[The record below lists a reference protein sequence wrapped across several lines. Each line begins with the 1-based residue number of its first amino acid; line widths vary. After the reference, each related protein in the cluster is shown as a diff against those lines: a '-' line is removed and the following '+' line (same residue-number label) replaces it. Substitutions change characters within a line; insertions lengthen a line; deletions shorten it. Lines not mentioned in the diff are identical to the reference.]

1 MTSLPLDVHEV
12 LEQEYEAIHGPL
24 ADKPP
29 ATYRPEDILDEN
41 WATKCLA
48 ACKIEG
54 APLAAINALVGTG
67 AKIAN
72 LESSPAITECGR
84 EILAR
89 YNDDDTDKTPD
100 VRRRIVD
107 EALNGAVR
115 PLRDVRLQWIYANL
129 HDRPSDRARSALC
142 ISGGGIRSATF
153 ALGVIQGLAG
163 AGVLEKFDF
172 LSTVSGGGYIGS
184 WLSSWSRRHQDGI
197 KGVQGDLSRAD
208 TGRLSPAEEEAERQR
223 PESKIG
229 PEPQP
234 LKHLRDYSNYLS
246 PRLGLFSADTWTIAA
261 LYIRNLMLNLL
272 VLVPVLAA
280 FLAWPRFYAY
290 LLQANQND
298 SLPFLG
304 TLAALALAIGFG
316 YLGAARPVRHGR
328 ESTSWRINTNTWF
341 VGACIVPLTVAGFCL
356 SVFWAE
362 AATNK
367 ALLRGA
373 IWWGVL
379 CAAAMTLVPC
389 AIYYYRFLGASFAER
404 RQSAARAQ
412 KGQTLRKV
420 LLEVLATVVGL
431 ATTAALFFLLATK
444 LFPTPRLAVPDPLAA
459 ELAKRVLTPGPMA
472 EIYVCLAVPL
482 VLLVF
487 FIQASIF
494 VGLSSRWNEDNDREW
509 WGRAGAWLL
518 MVAAILGA
526 LAFIAVFGPV
536 LLYRAPIILGS
547 MGGAAGIAAALVGHS
562 SKTPADDKQKKS
574 SSSTASSALLG
585 LTVPLFA
592 LVLLA
597 AISLATTVLIQ
608 AIKDTDTDKQKLKD
622 VTVAAQFGSTVAS
635 VTPGTQFE
643 QKDELKLPLSSVE
656 VARGVRHLQTVHAT
670 TGIELLAIAIA
681 AAVAAFLS
689 TFIGVN
695 RFSMQGLYRNR
706 LIRAYLGAS
715 RYNRDPDRFTGFDE
729 NDNLQMYELRPEL
742 LWPTSFDDPSKFVG
756 QIANNRAS
764 GVEKTIW
771 DGLDGK
777 SQGKILAQMGGQ
789 GFDFSL
795 ISEVIA
801 QVNVQIQTVDLL
813 TGRENGSPVHMLK
826 TNRKTLEQK
835 FDSIKKL
842 DGRHSPFHVV
852 NTALNLVSGDN
863 LAWQQRK
870 AESFTVTPLH
880 CGSVYLGYRDA
891 RLYGG
896 DDGISL
902 GTAVAVSGA
911 AASPNQGYH
920 SSLPLAFIMTLLN
933 VRLGSWLGNPGLHGD
948 SSFKSS
954 SPHGNLETLYWEMTG
969 NTNDRC
975 PWIYLSDGGHFEN
988 LALYEMVLR
997 RCRYIVVSDG
1007 GCDPKFNFDDLGNA
1021 IRKIR
1026 TDFGVPIE
1034 IKSRDMFPRPVPGE
1048 PLQSGSYVATATIRY
1063 SAIDPGA
1070 VDGTLIYLKPSVY
1083 DEDYLPR
1090 DVYNYAQT
1098 SETFPHESTSD
1109 QFFSESQFESY
1120 RALGRHVVDVICGND
1135 GKKAAASFTNVA
1147 AFAKTV
1153 KARAEAIANMARENA
1168 LGVAVSAGTGEI
1180 ASAIHSLAARQPAGA
1195 VSHPPP
1201 PDASKPP
1208 MLRPTAPPEKPKTT

>member
-12 LEQEYEAIHGPL
+12 LEQEYEALHGAL
-24 ADKPP
+24 DDKPP
-29 ATYRPEDILDEN
+29 ATYRPEDILDED
-41 WATKCLA
+41 WASKCLA
-48 ACKIEG
+48 ACGLEG
-54 APLAAINALVGTG
+54 AALDVINALVQDG
-67 AKIAN
+67 AKIAS
-72 LESSPAITECGR
+72 LVSSPAITECGR
-84 EILAR
+84 EILAL
-89 YNDDDTDKTPD
+89 YNNDKTGKTPD

-115 PLRDVRLQWIYANL
+115 RLRDVRLQWIYANL
-129 HDRPSDRARSALC
+129 HDKPNDQARSALC

-163 AGVLEKFDF
+163 AGVLEKFDY

-184 WLSSWSRRHQDGI
+184 WLSSWSRRHKDGI
-197 KGVQGDLSRAD
+197 KGVQDDLSRAD

-223 PESKIG
+223 PEAKIG
-229 PEPQP
+229 PEPRP

-246 PRLGLFSADTWTIAA
+246 PKLGLFSADTWTIAA
-261 LYIRNLMLNLL
+261 LYIRNLLLNLL

-280 FLAWPRFYAY
+280 FLAWPRFYEYMLHAH
-290 LLQANQND
+290 QND
-298 SLPFLG
+298 PLPFLG
-304 TLAALALAIGFG
+304 TITALGLAIGFG

-328 ESTSWRINTNTWF
+328 ESTSWLINTNTWF
-341 VGACIVPLTVAGFCL
+341 VGACIVPLTVASFCL

-362 AATNK
+362 ASVK
-367 ALLRGA
+367 KSLLHDA

-389 AIYYYRFLGASFAER
+389 AIYYYRYLGASFAER
-404 RQSAARAQ
+404 RQSAARAE

-431 ATTAALFFLLATK
+431 ATTAGLFFLVATK
-444 LFPTPRLAVPDPLAA
+444 VFPTPRLAVPNPLDA
-459 ELAKRVLTPGPMA
+459 ELAKRILTPPPMA
-472 EIYVCLAVPL
+472 ELYVCLAVPL
-482 VLLVF
+482 VLLIF

-518 MVAAILGA
+518 MVAVILGA
-526 LAFIAVFGPV
+526 LAFISVFGPV

-547 MGGAAGIAAALVGHS
+547 MGGAAGIAAALIGHS
-562 SKTPADDKQKKS
+562 SKTPADESKKKGS
-574 SSSTASSALLG
+574 TSTATGASLG
-585 LTVPLFA
+585 LAVPLFA

-597 AISLATTVLIQ
+597 GISLGTTVLIQ
-608 AIKDTDTDKQKLKD
+608 AIKDTDADKQKLTE
-622 VTVAAQFGSTVAS
+622 VRVAAQFGSTVAS

-643 QKDELKLPLSSVE
+643 QKDEVKFPLSSVE
-656 VARGVRHLQTVHAT
+656 VLRGVRHLQTVHAT
-670 TGIELLAIAIA
+670 TGAELVGILLVALV
-681 AAVAAFLS
+681 AAVLS
-689 TFIGVN
+689 TTIGVN

-715 RYNRDPDRFTGFDE
+715 RYSRDPDRFTGFDE
-729 NDNLQMYELRPEL
+729 NDNLQMYELRPQL
-742 LWPTSFDDPSKFVG
+742 LWTTSFDDPCKFIE

-771 DGLDGK
+771 EGLDGK
-777 SQGKILAQMGGQ
+777 MQGKLLARQAGKALES
-789 GFDFSL
+789 SL
-795 ISEVIA
+795 VSGVIA
-801 QVNVQIQTVDLL
+801 QVNVQMQTIDLR
-813 TGRENGSPVHMLK
+813 TGQPDGSPVHMLEI
-826 TNRKTLEQK
+826 NRRTLEQT

-842 DGRHSPFHVV
+842 EGRHSPFHVV
-852 NTALNLVSGDN
+852 NTTLNLVSGDN

-870 AESFTVTPLH
+870 GESFTVTPLH

-891 RLYGG
+891 RVYGG

-948 SSFKSS
+948 SSFKIS
-954 SPHGNLETLYWEMTG
+954 SPRGNLETLFWEMTG
-969 NTNDRC
+969 NTNDEC

-997 RCRYIVVSDG
+997 RCRFIVVSDG
-1007 GCDPKFNFDDLGNA
+1007 GCDPTFNFDDLGNA

-1034 IKSRDMFPRPVPGE
+1034 IRSRDMFPRPVPGQ
-1048 PLQSGSYVATATIRY
+1048 PLQSGSYIATATIRY

-1135 GKKAAASFTNVA
+1135 GKKAAASFADVA

-1153 KARAEAIANMARENA
+1153 KSRAEAIANRAKENA
-1168 LGVAVSAGTGEI
+1168 LGVAISAGTGEI
-1180 ASAIHSLAARQPAGA
+1180 ASAIHVLAARPAQRPAGGA
-1195 VSHPPP
+1195 PPP
-1201 PDASKPP
+1201 AGSKPP
-1208 MLRPTAPPEKPKTT
+1208 MLRPGEPPSDRKTT